1 MVVGYLKIL
10 TSNVGGKVLAIAIL
24 PIVAKKLGPAG
35 FGTLSVYMA
44 IGGFATAIIMMRFNE
59 FVLVDYYK
67 SEKKEFSNTIKNGAL
82 IALVTFLFLITLS
95 VIMKSSLEE
104 WLGLG
109 IGWVIVA
116 FGYAFAQWFYQ
127 ISLNLARL
135 HEKFSLYAAIDFLN
149 HVGLAL
155 GTLLFVVNFDSGWQ
169 GRVYSQYIISMLA
182 IALFVYLFVKLLEFD
197 LTYFRLRT
205 VEILGFCLPLLP
217 HSLIPFVRLGLDKLL
232 LVGIIAREDLGIYSL
247 AMTLAIGFNMI
258 INSFITIIQPNL
270 YANFEKNGGA
280 FFDMK
285 LIIKILGI
293 VGVFLMIGGL
303 VLRFFVEIYLG
314 QEYFDALR
322 YIPWILVDIWMF
334 MVFRILNIPLFYTGK
349 VKAFGASLG
358 FSILFQGL
366 VMIIMAKYLGIDGVL
381 FALIAADSLRA
392 LLSYLTG
399 SIVLKLHVKW

>member
-82 IALVTFLFLITLS
+82 IALATFLLLITLS

-109 IGWVIVA
+109 FGWVILA

-127 ISLNLARL
+127 IALNLARL

-155 GTLLFVVNFDSGWQ
+155 GTLVFVVNFDSGWQ

-182 IALFVYLFVKLLEFD
+182 IALFVYLFVKLLKLD

-399 SIVLKLHVKW
+399 SRVLKLHVKW